1 MIFCIENIGGRLPL
15 HYYNQLNEHL
25 KRDEPHEGGGAAFY
39 NQEVSNPNSANRTCA
54 WPVVVRSAMVQSDQ
68 EEVLELV
75 ISTMEK
81 FQWEAMEIANYLKV
95 RWTDDVNKGYNANG
109 YL

>member
-1 MIFCIENIGGRLPL
+1 
-15 HYYNQLNEHL
+15 
-25 KRDEPHEGGGAAFY
+25 
-39 NQEVSNPNSANRTCA
+39 
-54 WPVVVRSAMVQSDQ
+54 MVQSDQ

-95 RWTDDVNKGYNANG
+95 RWTDDVNKGYNG
-109 YL
+109 YV

>member
-25 KRDEPHEGGGAAFY
+25 KRDEPHEGGAAFY

-95 RWTDDVNKGYNANG
+95 GG
-109 YL
+109 QMM